1 VKPSRL
7 LTAAILLPLLAG
19 LIFGLPSVAFAGL
32 VAAAALG
39 VQYEFYRLFFR
50 EGRGHAVRPGLIGVG
65 LSGGGFLLFCVY
77 QNQPLPGMA
86 LACIGTLAATLF
98 FHRKITCAASDAALL
113 VLGLVY
119 PTGLLAHL
127 MLIRNADMGR
137 EMIAFLLLVAWGGDA
152 AAYYVGRAMGRKK
165 LAPVVS
171 PNKTIEG
178 AVGGLVGSVLCGG
191 LAAWIFH
198 LPLPPVALVSLAL
211 VMGGAGQVGDL
222 VESLMKRSAGV
233 KDAGGLIPAHGGLF
247 DKLDSVAF
255 AAPVL
260 YYYLLLS

>member
-19 LIFGLPSVAFAGL
+19 LIFGLPKAAFALL
-32 VAAAALG
+32 VAAATLG

-50 EGRGHAVRPGLIGVG
+50 EGGEGCAVGPGLIGVG
-65 LSGGGFLLFCVY
+65 LAGGGLLLFCVY
-77 QNQPLPGMA
+77 TNQPLLGIA

-98 FHRKITCAASDAALL
+98 FHREITRAVSDAALL

-137 EMIAFLLLVAWGGDA
+137 ELIAFLLLVAWGGDA

-178 AVGGLVGSVLCGG
+178 AVGGLAGSILCGG
-191 LAAWIFH
+191 LAVWLFH
-198 LPLPPVALVSLAL
+198 LPLPFVHLVPLAL
-211 VMGGAGQVGDL
+211 AMGGTGQVGDL

-260 YYYLLLS
+260 YYYLTL